1 MSIRRLMAGAAGGLV
16 IALAT
21 GPISSLQAQGDD
33 LNKDSKVIREVA
45 ADNLLEIRL
54 GAIAKKKATN
64 PAVQQF
70 GDRMVTD
77 HTWMLENWKALVT
90 KSGFPF
96 QPGLRDEQEQ
106 EVKRLEKMSGAE
118 FDRAYMTAMIQDH
131 QNAIVKFQNERNTA
145 NSEPVRTR
153 MSSDLPALQQHL
165 DLATQVGSQ
174 IGITNVAATL
184 PAATPNPTVATQNPP
199 AAGSNAPV
207 AAPNAQVNREDLSA
221 DRKFIRE
228 AVADNV
234 LEVRLAQLAAK
245 NSTDSQV
252 KQYAQ
257 RVLSDHT
264 VMQNQWIALASRNG
278 MTLNPGMGARHK
290 KKADRLEN
298 LSGRE
303 FDRAYMTTEVQN
315 QQDYVEYFGKEGRA
329 ARSGQVRDLAANDLR
344 SLELHLNEAKDV
356 GNRVGVDVAA
366 ALRARH
372 SAAYRKN

>member
-1 MSIRRLMAGAAGGLV
+1 MASAAGGLV
-16 IALAT
+16 IALAA
-21 GPISSLQAQGDD
+21 GPISSLQAQSKTSD
-33 LNKDSKVIREVA
+33 LNKDSKLIREVA
-45 ADNLLEIRL
+45 ADNVLEIRL
-54 GAIAKKKATN
+54 GTVAKKKATN

-90 KSGFPF
+90 RPGFTF
-96 QPGLRDEQEQ
+96 QPGLRDEQER
-106 EVKRLEKMSGAE
+106 EVERLEKMSGAE
-118 FDRAYMTAMIQDH
+118 FDRAYMTAMIQHH
-131 QNAIVKFQNERNTA
+131 QNAIVKFQNTRNTA
-145 NSEPVRTR
+145 NSEAVRTR
-153 MSSDLPALQQHL
+153 LSSDLPALQQHL
-165 DLATQVGSQ
+165 SLATEVGSQ
-174 IGITNVAATL
+174 VGVTANVAVN
-184 PAATPNPTVATQNPP
+184 PPVATPNPTVVTPNPP
-199 AAGSNAPV
+199 TDNNANQ
-207 AAPNAQVNREDLSA
+207 NAQGNREDLSA
-221 DRKFIRE
+221 DRKFIQE
-228 AVADNV
+228 AIADNT
-234 LEVRLAQLAAK
+234 LEIRLAQLADK

-252 KQYAQ
+252 RQYAQ

-278 MTLNPGMGARHK
+278 MTMRAGMGPRHK
-290 KKADRLEN
+290 KKADRLES

-329 ARSGQVRDLAANDLR
+329 TRSGQVRELAANDLR

-372 SAAYRKN
+372 TQAYRKN

>member
-1 MSIRRLMAGAAGGLV
+1 MSIRRFMAGAAGGLV
-16 IALAT
+16 IALAA

-118 FDRAYMTAMIQDH
+118 FDRAYMTAMIQNH

-165 DLATQVGSQ
+165 SLATQVGSQ
-174 IGITNVAATL
+174 IGVSNVATL
-184 PAATPNPTVATQNPP
+184 PAATPNPTVNAQNPP
-199 AAGSNAPV
+199 VASNAPV
-207 AAPNAQVNREDLSA
+207 ATPSTQADREDLTA

-228 AVADNV
+228 AIADNV
-234 LEVRLAQLAAK
+234 LEVRMAQLAEK

-278 MTLNPGMGARHK
+278 MTVNPGMGARHK

-303 FDRAYMTTEVQN
+303 FDRAYMTTEIQSL
-315 QQDYVEYFGKEGRA
+315 QDYVEYFGKEGRA
-329 ARSGQVRDLAANDLR
+329 TRSGQVRDLAANDLR